1 MSRRY
6 TGVVTQSTRRKP
18 VSPEL
23 RFDAGTVWLNLL
35 ATVGSA
41 YSEGRVERLRG
52 VEELRR
58 FLAHHELTPVAPPTE
73 DDVVAAREL
82 RETLRPLT
90 LATLGGEP
98 AGDVAPLQAWLDADL
113 PLRATTHDGV
123 LAAAPPPTARAALGR
138 IARQALEQLSGPER
152 EHLGACAAPDCRMVF
167 LDRAGRRR
175 WCAPELCGV
184 LTRVRA
190 HRARARAASP

>member
-52 VEELRR
+52 VDELRR
-58 FLAHHELTPVAPPTE
+58 FLAHHELTPVAPLTE

-82 RETLRPLT
+82 RETLRPLA

-98 AGDVAPLQAWLDADL
+98 AGGVAPLQAWLDADL
-113 PLRATTHDGV
+113 PLRAT
-123 LAAAPPPTARAALGR
+123 
-138 IARQALEQLSGPER
+138 
-152 EHLGACAAPDCRMVF
+152 
-167 LDRAGRRR
+167 
-175 WCAPELCGV
+175 
-184 LTRVRA
+184 
-190 HRARARAASP
+190 